1 MACMVYQNTLKN
13 CVVLYSKNLI
23 LQQIVLK
30 FVVYSKNFDFMAS
43 CNVLFTVR
51 ILNFTAS
58 CNKGLDS
65 TNCTDHHDNVYCKN
79 CHGKLFGPK
88 GYGFAAGA
96 SGLSMDTGNPNEVT
110 KQ

>member
-43 CNVLFTVR
+43 CNVLFTVKK
-51 ILNFTAS
+51 FEFYS
-58 CNKGLDS
+58 
-65 TNCTDHHDNVYCKN
+65 
-79 CHGKLFGPK
+79 KL
-88 GYGFAAGA
+88 
-96 SGLSMDTGNPNEVT
+96 
-110 KQ
+110 